1 MNYIERSEQIL
12 ANYKDL
18 QNSIK
23 NIENRIMK
31 LKFSGIPRE
40 ISASYMDDI
49 CVKSS
54 PKHDETI
61 NILCELKELVDKRIE
76 TLDAMEEIDQI
87 LENISIRK
95 KCENYGSVLRM
106 LYIEEL
112 TVEDTAEK
120 LGYSSRQSI
129 YDIKKPAIRKFAINW
144 FGVSA
149 LKVI

>member
-1 MNYIERSEQIL
+1 MNYIERAEQVLIS
-12 ANYKDL
+12 YKDL
-18 QNSIK
+18 ENSVK

-31 LKFSGIPRE
+31 LKYSGMPRE
-40 ISASYMDDI
+40 LSSSYIDEI

-61 NILCELKELVDKRIE
+61 NVLCEFKELVNQRIE
-76 TLDAMEEIDQI
+76 TLNAMEEIDEI
-87 LENISIRK
+87 LENISSRK
-95 KCENYGSVLRM
+95 KCENYGDVLRM
-106 LYIEEL
+106 LYIEDL
-112 TVEDTAEK
+112 PVEEVAEK

-149 LKVI
+149 LKAI